1 MKPRAVAIR
10 EKHAEGSL
18 QKDRCML
25 PQLHIHVE
33 IRVQIRL
40 YIQDVAQVF
49 DCHLV
54 LSFQSDVDEQG
65 VRIQTPYTQDFLS
78 AMRMRLEIVKAISKH
93 RSLAARKAAA
103 GRIKDEARE
112 KLIEARTD
120 GMLPAI
126 IWHTQLL
133 L

>member
-1 MKPRAVAIR
+1 MCLYAYAGDMGLSKLASELPWTTRLLNIACSKAHPDFRFLLWRLSEKSSCWAQQEQQSRIAFIVGQKRLPR
-10 EKHAEGSL
+10 
-18 QKDRCML
+18 
-25 PQLHIHVE
+25 
-33 IRVQIRL
+33 
-40 YIQDVAQVF
+40 
-49 DCHLV
+49 
-54 LSFQSDVDEQG
+54 
-65 VRIQTPYTQDFLS
+65 S
-78 AMRMRLEIVKAISKH
+78 AMSMRLEIVKAISKH